1 MIKTVI
7 LDFDGTIG
15 DTCGLIVA
23 TMQQTLDA
31 LGLPQRSAGEC
42 AATIGLPLRQ
52 CFATLLP
59 NDGEAAERCE
69 AKYRELFARN
79 NANYRVPVFP
89 HVVETIKLLHG
100 KGLTIAIASSRS
112 RQSLTAFLK
121 DMQLESYVSAVVAS
135 NDVEHGKPAPDMIL
149 KILETTGCK
158 AAEAIMVGD
167 TAFDIAMGRS
177 ARTHTCAVTYGNGKP
192 DELALAD
199 HRIDDFA
206 KLADI
211 VGQ

>member
-1 MIKTVI
+1 MNRCVRN
-7 LDFDGTIG
+7 
-15 DTCGLIVA
+15 IVYSP
-23 TMQQTLDA
+23 LW
-31 LGLPQRSAGEC
+31 LGLHLLA
-42 AATIGLPLRQ
+42 
-52 CFATLLP
+52 LLP
-59 NDGEAAERCE
+59 FRVLFIISDLLCFVTADIVR
-69 AKYRELFARN
+69 YRRRLVEDNIRSSFPEKTEKEISKITKGF
-79 NANYRVPVFP
+79 YRHFTDTF
-89 HVVETIKLLHG
+89 VETIKLLHG

-121 DMQLESYVSAVVAS
+121 DMQLESYVSVVVAS

-158 AAEAIMVGD
+158 AEEAIMVGD

-177 ARTHTCAVTYGNGKP
+177 AGTQTCAVTYGNGKP